1 MEEKKPINLNN
12 SINSGQP
19 RYLIRRGV
27 KTPLRPESKVGK
39 KKTKTVQTGGS
50 KGQPPRVFNMN
61 ELNEQAE
68 GIR

>member
-1 MEEKKPINLNN
+1 MEETKKSINLNT

-27 KTPLRPESKVGK
+27 KTPLRPEIK
-39 KKTKTVQTGGS
+39 KKTKTGAS